1 LTIEERDLVDLSFAG
16 LASYLREKMEGD
28 EFLDVN

>member
-1 LTIEERDLVDLSFAG
+1 
-16 LASYLREKMEGD
+16 MEGD